1 MPKFKVGDTVRFK
14 KTGYTAKII
23 DIAADPDSEFDPYE
37 ERYHFK
43 FSADD
48 EELIVG
54 EGNKILKMSLP
65 VSKADEDGDE
75 GIEKI

>member
-23 DIAADPDSEFDPYE
+23 EIGPDPESEFDPYE
-37 ERYHFK
+37 DRYHFK
-43 FSADD
+43 FSPDD
-48 EELIVG
+48 EELVVG
-54 EGNKILKMSLP
+54 EGNKILKMTIP
-65 VSKADEDGDE
+65 VSTADKDGDE